1 MHAGWEFKVNSL
13 GQTWYA
19 HVGMHQVQRWRPEMH
34 EENHDGEEEEDL
46 EVANQRQAAVAAAEL
61 LEEIASLK
69 LQQDDIGTNIA
80 AMQGKL
86 EVLSKGLKTKKG
98 DALKAG
104 QVQLQALEKEIKSA
118 NQNLTAIKSKLA
130 DAQKKLP
137 VSSKTSAKSSQSQG
151 DTVVAGK
158 KGSQPKP
165 VARAKTVSALKNVS
179 SSTAITAAKNTKQIP
194 ISRSSTSTITAASSV
209 NSSDSSS
216 AIQKI
221 SKAALQPVVEIKEF
235 SRAVERLDVKLL
247 TISDEVCLD
256 IDDQM
261 WAPVKKLSFFPVFER
276 PVISS
281 LPDTKKSAATPSL
294 STPSKPAATALV
306 KSSATPLN
314 RSSSSVNGSAI
325 PSPTGS
331 ARK

>member
-34 EENHDGEEEEDL
+34 EQNHDGEEEEDL
-46 EVANQRQAAVAAAEL
+46 EVANQREAAVAAAEL

-69 LQQDDIGTNIA
+69 LQQDDIGASIA

-118 NQNLTAIKSKLA
+118 NQNLTATKSKLA

-137 VSSKTSAKSSQSQG
+137 VPSKISAKSTQSQG

-158 KGSQPKP
+158 KGSQLKP

-179 SSTAITAAKNTKQIP
+179 SPAATTAAKNAKQVP
-194 ISRSSTSTITAASSV
+194 ISRSSTITAALSV

-216 AIQKI
+216 AIQKV
-221 SKAALQPVVEIKEF
+221 SKAALPPVVEIKEF

-261 WAPVKKLSFFPVFER
+261 WAPVKKLSFFPVLER

-294 STPSKPAATALV
+294 STPSKPAVTAPV
-306 KSSATPLN
+306 KASATPLN

-331 ARK
+331 DRK